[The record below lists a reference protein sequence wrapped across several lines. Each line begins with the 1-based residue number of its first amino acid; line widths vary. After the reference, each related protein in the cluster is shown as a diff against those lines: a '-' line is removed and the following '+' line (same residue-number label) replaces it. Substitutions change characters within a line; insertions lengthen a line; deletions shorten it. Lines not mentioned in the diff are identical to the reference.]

1 MKAVLTTLTL
11 ATTMALATAAIAGP
25 GDMRSFPYGPVATF
39 SDQGR
44 NAEAPYSLTGST
56 RTSNDA
62 LRPMIQWI
70 GGSRTQRTVAVFS
83 PAR

>member
-11 ATTMALATAAIAGP
+11 ATTMALATAAFAGP
-25 GDMRSFPYGPVATF
+25 GDMRSFPYGHVATF

-44 NAEAPYSLTGST
+44 NPEAPYSLTGST

-62 LRPMIQWI
+62 LRPAVRWI
-70 GGSRTQRTVAVFS
+70 GGSRSTQTVAEFS
-83 PAR
+83 SAR